1 MNTPLIEIKNLSAGY
16 DSRTVLRN
24 VNLTV
29 YDRDFLGIIGPN
41 GGGKTTLIKCILGLL
56 KPTTGEILYRV
67 TTASNNNP
75 AFLDNSATN
84 SQFSTL
90 NSQFSMGYLPQ
101 YNSIDRKFPITVE
114 EVILSGLT
122 ATHREKARQVIARMG
137 LEGLE
142 KRAIG
147 ALSGGQLQRALLGRA
162 IISDPALVVLDEPS
176 TYIDKRFEARLYE
189 LLAEINHDC
198 AIILV
203 SHDIGTVLQQ
213 VKSIACVNETLDY
226 HPDTG
231 VSEEWLERNFNC
243 PIELLGHGAL
253 PHRIL
258 AEHKHGDECGCCNCN
273 QNKYKNSVL
282 HIFQTKLYID
292 VLYMN
297 V

>member
-1 MNTPLIEIKNLSAGY
+1 MPTPIIEIRNLNAGY
-16 DSRTVLRN
+16 DGRTVLRD

-56 KPTTGEILYRV
+56 KPVSGEISFASPRTTGH
-67 TTASNNNP
+67 
-75 AFLDNSATN
+75 
-84 SQFSTL
+84 SQLT
-90 NSQFSMGYLPQ
+90 MGYLPQ

-114 EVILSGLT
+114 EVILSGLSSKKPLT
-122 ATHREKARQVIARMG
+122 SRFTKEHREKARRVIARMG

-142 KRAIG
+142 ERAIG

-162 IISDPALVVLDEPS
+162 IISDPEVVILDEPS
-176 TYIDKRFEARLYE
+176 TYIDKRFEARLYQ
-189 LLAEINHDC
+189 LLVEINKDC

-231 VSEEWLERNFNC
+231 ITGEWLERNFNC
-243 PIELLGHGAL
+243 PIELLGHGTL

-258 AEHKHGDECGCCNCN
+258 GEHHHD
-273 QNKYKNSVL
+273 
-282 HIFQTKLYID
+282 
-292 VLYMN
+292 
-297 V
+297 

>member
-1 MNTPLIEIKNLSAGY
+1 MGTPLIEIKNLSAGY

-56 KPTTGEILYRV
+56 KPTGGEILYRV
-67 TTASNNNP
+67 ATTSGNSSAP
-75 AFLDNSATN
+75 HDNSAAN
-84 SQFSTL
+84 SQL
-90 NSQFSMGYLPQ
+90 SMGYLPQ

-114 EVILSGLT
+114 EVILSGLSSQKSLISRFT
-122 ATHREKARQVIARMG
+122 AAHREKARQVIARMG

-142 KRAIG
+142 ERAIG

-162 IISDPALVVLDEPS
+162 IISDPQLVVLDEPS
-176 TYIDKRFEARLYE
+176 TYIDKRFEARLYK

-231 VSEEWLERNFNC
+231 ISEEWLERNFNC

-258 AEHKHGDECGCCNCN
+258 AEHKHGDECGCCNCE
-273 QNKYKNSVL
+273 
-282 HIFQTKLYID
+282 H
-292 VLYMN
+292 
-297 V
+297 

>member
-1 MNTPLIEIKNLSAGY
+1 MSTPLIEIKNLSAGY
-16 DSRTVLRN
+16 DNRTVLRN

-29 YDRDFLGIIGPN
+29 YNRDFLGIIGPN

-56 KPTTGEILYRV
+56 KPAAGEILYSDKRFV
-67 TTASNNNP
+67 ASDKQRGTAQRPALTTNRSV
-75 AFLDNSATN
+75 LK
-84 SQFSTL
+84 
-90 NSQFSMGYLPQ
+90 MGYLPQ

-114 EVILSGLT
+114 EVILSGLSSQKSLISRFT

-258 AEHKHGDECGCCNCN
+258 AEHKHGDGCGCCNS
-273 QNKYKNSVL
+273 K
-282 HIFQTKLYID
+282 H
-292 VLYMN
+292 
-297 V
+297 

>member
-1 MNTPLIEIKNLSAGY
+1 MSTPLIEIKNLSAGY

-56 KPTTGEILYRV
+56 KPTAGEILYSDKRFV
-67 TTASNNNP
+67 ASDKQRGTAQRPALTTNRSV
-75 AFLDNSATN
+75 LK
-84 SQFSTL
+84 
-90 NSQFSMGYLPQ
+90 MGYLPQ

-114 EVILSGLT
+114 EVILSGLSSQKSLISRFT

-231 VSEEWLERNFNC
+231 ISEEWLERNFNC

-258 AEHKHGDECGCCNCN
+258 AEHKHGDECGCCNCE
-273 QNKYKNSVL
+273 
-282 HIFQTKLYID
+282 H
-292 VLYMN
+292 
-297 V
+297 

>member
-1 MNTPLIEIKNLSAGY
+1 MSTPLIEIKNLSAGY

-56 KPTTGEILYRV
+56 KPTAGEILYRDKRSV
-67 TTASNNNP
+67 ASDKQGGTTQRP
-75 AFLDNSATN
+75 TLTTN
-84 SQFSTL
+84 RSVL
-90 NSQFSMGYLPQ
+90 KMGYLPQ

-114 EVILSGLT
+114 EVILSGLSSQKSLISRFT
-122 ATHREKARQVIARMG
+122 TVHREKAQQVIARMG

-258 AEHKHGDECGCCNCN
+258 AEHKHGDGCGCCN
-273 QNKYKNSVL
+273 S
-282 HIFQTKLYID
+282 
-292 VLYMN
+292 
-297 V
+297 

>member
-1 MNTPLIEIKNLSAGY
+1 MLASPIIEIKNLSAGY
-16 DSRTVLRN
+16 DNRTVLHD
-24 VNLTV
+24 VNLTI
-29 YDRDFLGIIGPN
+29 YERDFLGIIGPN

-56 KPTTGEILYRV
+56 KPTAGEILYSDKRFV
-67 TTASNNNP
+67 TSDKQGSAAQRPALTANRSV
-75 AFLDNSATN
+75 LK
-84 SQFSTL
+84 
-90 NSQFSMGYLPQ
+90 MGYLPQ

-114 EVILSGLT
+114 EVILSGLSSQKSLISRFT

-243 PIELLGHGAL
+243 PIELLRHGAL

-258 AEHKHGDECGCCNCN
+258 AEHKHGDECGCCNC
-273 QNKYKNSVL
+273 K
-282 HIFQTKLYID
+282 H
-292 VLYMN
+292 
-297 V
+297 

>member
-1 MNTPLIEIKNLSAGY
+1 MSTPLIEIKNLSAGY
-16 DSRTVLRN
+16 DNRTVLRN

-29 YDRDFLGIIGPN
+29 YNRDFLGIIGPN

-56 KPTTGEILYRV
+56 KPAAGEILYSDKRFV
-67 TTASNNNP
+67 ASDKQRGTAQRPALTTNRSV
-75 AFLDNSATN
+75 LK
-84 SQFSTL
+84 
-90 NSQFSMGYLPQ
+90 MGYLPQ

-114 EVILSGLT
+114 EVILSGLSSQKSLISRFT

-243 PIELLGHGAL
+243 TIELLGHGAL

-258 AEHKHGDECGCCNCN
+258 AEHKHGDGCGCCNS
-273 QNKYKNSVL
+273 K
-282 HIFQTKLYID
+282 H
-292 VLYMN
+292 
-297 V
+297 

>member
-56 KPTTGEILYRV
+56 KPTAGEILYSDKRFV
-67 TTASNNNP
+67 TSNKQGSTAQRP
-75 AFLDNSATN
+75 ALTANRSV
-84 SQFSTL
+84 L
-90 NSQFSMGYLPQ
+90 KMGYLPQ

-114 EVILSGLT
+114 EVILSGLSSQKSLISRFT

-258 AEHKHGDECGCCNCN
+258 AEHKHGDGDGCCNCG
-273 QNKYKNSVL
+273 
-282 HIFQTKLYID
+282 H
-292 VLYMN
+292 
-297 V
+297 

>member
-1 MNTPLIEIKNLSAGY
+1 MSTPLIEIKNLSAGY

-29 YDRDFLGIIGPN
+29 YNRDFLGIIGPN

-56 KPTTGEILYRV
+56 KPAAGEILYSDKRFV
-67 TTASNNNP
+67 ASDKQRGTAQRPALTTNRSV
-75 AFLDNSATN
+75 LK
-84 SQFSTL
+84 
-90 NSQFSMGYLPQ
+90 MGYLPQ

-114 EVILSGLT
+114 EVILSGLSSQKSLISRFT

-258 AEHKHGDECGCCNCN
+258 AEHKHGDGCGCCNS
-273 QNKYKNSVL
+273 K
-282 HIFQTKLYID
+282 H
-292 VLYMN
+292 
-297 V
+297 